1 MDYGNIKNSLGC
13 TAKVRAKQLFTLA
26 TALGTLFFAGC
37 KEENK
42 ATPETVE
49 SEYNRSETLYIGGF
63 DWAPPSTFNPLDY
76 DPNFPIDGNCRITYE
91 ALLAYNQLSGELEP
105 MLADSYSSSE
115 DKITVHLD
123 PKAKWSDGTPVT
135 VDDVLYTFKID
146 SILPTPRHGNWNFLS
161 EITNDGNNNISFHF
175 GKNKNPLIIL
185 NAIAETSIL
194 PKAVFEP
201 LVQGAK
207 SGKNYDMSRITAFK
221 NDSMPVVS
229 GPYNIKTYSPDQI
242 VLVRNDNYWGNY
254 KFGGKKPSPKYII
267 HSLYNGNNHFNSAMT
282 KGNLDISS
290 VFLPRIWDKAKD
302 SIRAWSRNEP
312 YHLPGS
318 ITTLLIAHQNVPF
331 NDVALRRAM
340 MHAINF
346 EKIKSRAVSNYTP
359 VIQPGFILPFGTE
372 SKFFNK
378 DDADKFGYSFDIEK
392 AKAILT
398 DAGYSWDES
407 GRLLDKKKQPVRN
420 FTIECPQGWT
430 DWEDAIKVIV
440 ESLHEIGLAA
450 EEKFVDYS
458 VWDKNLRLGTFDL
471 AMKTQTAELSAASPW
486 NRFDQVMGLVSFKEI
501 GEEAFANQGRYK
513 NEEADKLIQKIP
525 ALTNEKDLI
534 AAYRDL
540 NRIFMETIPVIP
552 VMYRPTQYYQFSTKH
567 WTNFPTEENPY
578 APPQS
583 LVVAAGVKALW
594 SIKPAN

>member
-1 MDYGNIKNSLGC
+1 MKI
-13 TAKVRAKQLFTLA
+13 RARKIFTLA
-26 TALGTLFFAGC
+26 TALGAFFVVGC
-37 KEENK
+37 NEETK
-42 ATPETVE
+42 TTPEKAQ
-49 SEYNRSETLYIGGF
+49 SEYDRSETLYIGGF
-63 DWAPPSTFNPLDY
+63 DWTPPSSFNPLDY
-76 DPNFPIDGNCRITYE
+76 NPNFPIDGNCRITYE
-91 ALLAYNQLSGELEP
+91 SLLAYNQLSGELEP
-105 MLADSYSSSE
+105 MLADSYTSDE

-123 PKAKWSDGTPVT
+123 PKAKWSNGSPVT

-146 SILPTPRHGNWNFLS
+146 SMLPTPRHGNWQFLS
-161 EITNDGNNNISFHF
+161 EITNDGGNNISFHF
-175 GKNKNPLIIL
+175 SKNKNPLIIL

-207 SGKNYDMSRITAFK
+207 SGKGYDMNRIAEFK

-242 VLVRNDNYWGNY
+242 VLERNDKYWGNY
-254 KFGGKKPSPKYII
+254 KFSGKKPSPKYII
-267 HSLYNGNNHFNSAMT
+267 HSLYNSNNQFNSAMT

-318 ITTLLIAHQNVPF
+318 ITMLFIAHTRSPF
-331 NDVALRRAM
+331 NDVNLRRAM
-340 MHAINF
+340 MHSINF
-346 EKIKSRAVSNYTP
+346 EKIKARAVSNYTP

-372 SKFFNK
+372 SKYFNK
-378 DDADKFGYSFDIEK
+378 EDADKYGYSYDIEK
-392 AKAILT
+392 AKEILT
-398 DAGYSWDES
+398 KAGYSWDES
-407 GRLLDKKKQPVRN
+407 GKLLDNKKEPVRN
-420 FTIECPQGWT
+420 ITIECPQGWT

-440 ESLHEIGLAA
+440 ESLGEIGLTA

-486 NRFDQVMGLVSFKEI
+486 NRFDQVMSSVSLKPI
-501 GEEAFANQGRYK
+501 NEEAFANQGRYK
-513 NEEADKLIQKIP
+513 NEDADKLIEKIP
-525 ALTNEKDLI
+525 AITNEKELI
-534 AAYRDL
+534 AAYREL

-594 SIKPAN
+594 KITPAK